1 MGKLVADIIRDDL
14 AGTPVE
20 ERPAFSYHDKGSM
33 ATIGRGKAVA
43 WVNGR
48 LLKGLLGWL
57 AWGMVHVMFLVG
69 YRNRL
74 TVMLEWVW
82 SYFVY
87 ERGARLITGNP
98 EAKVKKVRGIKMQ
111 D

>member
-1 MGKLVADIIRDDL
+1 MPSCAIWRTSMPCPWRDAGAESRRIILHFCASDWET
-14 AGTPVE
+14 A
-20 ERPAFSYHDKGSM
+20 
-33 ATIGRGKAVA
+33 A
-43 WVNGR
+43 WVNGQ

-69 YRNRL
+69 YRNRI

-87 ERGARLITGNP
+87 DRGARLITGSP

-111 D
+111 G